1 MTVLPRSIASG
12 LRFLTCAGALSFLPW
27 LSCRAQETAAIDS
40 IPVSVIVSDY
50 EELLKQVSYSW
61 EAGGGEGVT
70 NRSSSYTKQGVAM
83 LVARTQLKDVSEELL
98 DKLTEQLA
106 ANSLNT
112 NLKLVTLS
120 DLSANF
126 REAKAAGPQ
135 KGSLLDFSN
144 NQNVL
149 NEAVSRGI
157 AMVLFVDVTHLNGK
171 PSTVPGAKDLNIL
184 SVRASL
190 TLLNAADGNRIKS
203 INKDVK
209 VRGFDG
215 SDLIDKGFDLL
226 AKDLSAE
233 SAKWKLQDLQ
243 IRLVQLEVHAKM
255 DGIQFPMMDIDRT
268 GQIQLHE
275 VPLFAEGAS
284 VEINGILKGKA
295 PCRIDVAPGTH
306 RLKVY
311 RDGTKPFEAV
321 IQVNTD
327 NRYDALLVPS
337 DETRRKF
344 DEQLKKFE
352 AVKTM
357 AMNRNVVQE
366 RETVRTDGIRATV
379 ENARLMGRAA
389 ADVTQSRADV
399 LRKDADSRGQIA
411 AGRRDVLEGKA
422 DAIRKDADSRGEIAA
437 GQRRLLEG
445 NSDATRK
452 DADSRGELAAG
463 GRTLLEGK
471 ADALRKDA
479 DARDKIASGEAAVL
493 NGEAAILNERSRG
506 EANIANAKAEAM
518 RKAAEG
524 QLELDKAN
532 AKETVPVLKARL
544 ETVKEQSAAFKSF
557 AESVGAMGF
566 KLAVAPRLSV
576 P

>member
-1 MTVLPRSIASG
+1 MRLHTMHARFRPQPSPTTVLSRSFASG
-12 LRFLTCAGALSFLPW
+12 LRFLTCAGALSCLPW
-27 LSCRAQETAAIDS
+27 LSCRAQETAAIDA

-50 EELLKQVSYSW
+50 EELLRQVSYSW
-61 EAGGGEGVT
+61 DAAGGEGVT

-112 NLKLVTLS
+112 SLKLVTLS

-126 REAKAAGPQ
+126 REAKGGGAK
-135 KGSLLDFSN
+135 KGTLLDFSSD
-144 NQNVL
+144 QNVL
-149 NEAVSRGI
+149 NEAVARGI
-157 AMVLFVDVTHLNGK
+157 AMVLFVDVTHFNGR
-171 PSTVPGAKDLNIL
+171 PATVAGAGDLNIL
-184 SVRASL
+184 SARASL

-203 INKDVK
+203 SNKEVK

-215 SDLIDKGFDLL
+215 RDLTDKGFDLL

-233 SAKWKLQDLQ
+233 SARWKLQDLQ
-243 IRLVQLEVHAKM
+243 IRLIQLEVHAKM

-268 GQIQLHE
+268 GQIQLTE

-284 VEINGILKGKA
+284 VEIDGILKGKA
-295 PCRIDVAPGTH
+295 PCKVDVAPGTH

-321 IQVNTD
+321 IQVNAD

-337 DETRRKF
+337 DETRGKF

-357 AMNRNVVQE
+357 AINRNLAQE
-366 RETVRTDGIRATV
+366 RETVRTDGLRANN
-379 ENARLMGRAA
+379 ENARLMGKSA
-389 ADVTQSRADV
+389 ADLTQSRADV
-399 LRKDADSRGQIA
+399 SRKDADSRGQVA
-411 AGRRDVLEGKA
+411 AGRRDLLEGKA
-422 DAIRKDADSRGEIAA
+422 E
-437 GQRRLLEG
+437 
-445 NSDATRK
+445 ATRK
-452 DADSRGELAAG
+452 DADSRG
-463 GRTLLEGK
+463 
-471 ADALRKDA
+471 
-479 DARDKIASGEAAVL
+479 KIASGETAVL
-493 NGEAAILNERSRG
+493 NGEAAILNERSR
-506 EANIANAKAEAM
+506 EQANLLNAKADAT

-532 AKETVPVLKARL
+532 AKGNAPIVNARL
-544 ETVKEQSAAFKSF
+544 EAIKEQAAAFKSF
-557 AESVGAMGF
+557 AETVGALGF
-566 KLAVAPRLSV
+566 KLAPVANR
-576 P
+576 

>member
-1 MTVLPRSIASG
+1 
-12 LRFLTCAGALSFLPW
+12 
-27 LSCRAQETAAIDS
+27 
-40 IPVSVIVSDY
+40 VIVSDY
-50 EELLKQVSYSW
+50 EELLRQVSYSW
-61 EAGGGEGVT
+61 DAGGGEGVT
-70 NRSSSYTKQGVAM
+70 NRSSGYTKQGVAM

-112 NLKLVTLS
+112 SLKLVTLS

-126 REAKAAGPQ
+126 REAKGGGAK
-135 KGSLLDFSN
+135 KGTLLDFSSD
-144 NQNVL
+144 QNVL
-149 NEAVSRGI
+149 NEAVARGI
-157 AMVLFVDVTHLNGK
+157 AMVLFVDITHFNGR
-171 PSTVPGAKDLNIL
+171 PATVAGAGDLNIL
-184 SVRASL
+184 SARASL

-203 INKDVK
+203 SNKEVK

-215 SDLIDKGFDLL
+215 RDLIDKGFDLL

-233 SAKWKLQDLQ
+233 SARWKLQDLQ
-243 IRLVQLEVHAKM
+243 IRLIQLEVHAKM

-268 GQIQLHE
+268 GQIQLKE

-284 VEINGILKGKA
+284 VEIDGILKGKA

-321 IQVNTD
+321 IQVNAD

-357 AMNRNVVQE
+357 AINRNLAQE
-366 RETVRTDGIRATV
+366 RETVRTDGLRANN
-379 ENARLMGRAA
+379 ENARLMGKAA
-389 ADVTQSRADV
+389 ADLTQSRADV
-399 LRKDADSRGQIA
+399 SRKDADSRG
-411 AGRRDVLEGKA
+411 
-422 DAIRKDADSRGEIAA
+422 
-437 GQRRLLEG
+437 
-445 NSDATRK
+445 
-452 DADSRGELAAG
+452 
-463 GRTLLEGK
+463 
-471 ADALRKDA
+471 
-479 DARDKIASGEAAVL
+479 KIASGETAVL
-493 NGEAAILNERSRG
+493 NGEAAILNERSR
-506 EANIANAKAEAM
+506 EQANLLNAKADAT

-532 AKETVPVLKARL
+532 AKGNAPILNARL
-544 ETVKEQSAAFKSF
+544 EAVKEQAAAFKSF
-557 AESVGAMGF
+557 AETVGALGF
-566 KLAVAPRLSV
+566 KLAPVANR
-576 P
+576 